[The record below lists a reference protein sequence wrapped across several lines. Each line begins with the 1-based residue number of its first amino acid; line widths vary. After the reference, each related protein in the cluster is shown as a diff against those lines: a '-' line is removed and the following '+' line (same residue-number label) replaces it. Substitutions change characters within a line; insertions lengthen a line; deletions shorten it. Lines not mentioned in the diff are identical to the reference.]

1 MATAPR
7 KTAMIFVTLLV
18 AASVVSGCG
27 RRGALEQPASTAMVV
42 ETDEFGE
49 PIEKP
54 KKKTIEDKPFILDA
68 LL

>member
-1 MATAPR
+1 MTTAPR
-7 KTAMIFVTLLV
+7 KIAMIFVTLLV
-18 AASVVSGCG
+18 TASVVSGCG

-49 PIEKP
+49 PIET
-54 KKKTIEDKPFILDA
+54 KKKTVEDKPFILDA